1 MDAGLDIESHG
12 DEDIFAGYAPAR
24 ALRVNFNYLFFPGL
38 IIHELAHYLA
48 CVLLGSRVYSV
59 TFWSPKGGVVVHQR
73 VRPSS
78 SVLISLAPFFLNNLL
93 AFYFITAAVDGY
105 GFWALSAWWLA
116 FSLTIYSLPS
126 MHDLHM
132 SMASLDRSL
141 HLRRKQGG
149 IIGWLTALL
158 WYPVAFV
165 LYYLF
170 LTPLLVFARNRTLRI
185 AWFLIFLLAIQSG
198 VFSAAV

>member
-1 MDAGLDIESHG
+1 MNAEPDIESHG
-12 DEDIFAGYAPAR
+12 DEDIFAGYVPAK

-38 IIHELAHYLA
+38 ILHELAHYLA
-48 CVLLGSRVYSV
+48 CIVLGSKVYGV
-59 TFWSPKGGVVVHQR
+59 TFWSPKGGVVVHHR

-78 SVLISLAPFFLNNLL
+78 AVLISLAPFFLNNLL
-93 AFYFITAAVDGY
+93 AFYFITAAIDGY
-105 GFWALSAWWLA
+105 GVWALISWWLA
-116 FSLTIYSLPS
+116 FSLAIYSLPS
-126 MHDLHM
+126 MHDLRM
-132 SMASLDRSL
+132 SMNSLDRSL
-141 HLRRKQGG
+141 HLRRKQGVLG
-149 IIGWLTALL
+149 LLAALV

-185 AWFLIFLLAIQSG
+185 AWFFIFFWIVESG